1 VTCHLEYRL
10 REERQGASLC
20 LKALRQ
26 CESLRAITLRSV
38 AVRCVASA
46 VAATSADPPVVVAV
60 SAEDVALAVAEDV
73 ASVVA
78 EATVVAAAV
87 KKQRWL

>member
-1 VTCHLEYRL
+1 M
-10 REERQGASLC
+10 
-20 LKALRQ
+20 
-26 CESLRAITLRSV
+26 
-38 AVRCVASA
+38 ASA
-46 VAATSADPPVVVAV
+46 GAVTSAELPVVVAV
-60 SAEDVALAVAEDV
+60 SAEDVALAVAEDVALAVAEDV